1 MHRAPSSDEAAAREI
16 RFVDRLPERAEDAA
30 LIDLDAEARPDARG
44 NLLDLAPIYREHE
57 DAWKREFV
65 SWLGAQNV
73 TNAGVAWWA
82 HTASAKNFLSS
93 PFGNAVFATLA
104 VIEVLRISRAR
115 RFCVAGATA
124 GQVAAISAWL
134 RSSGGSWAIH
144 DQRGRPPPSWILLRF
159 LYQFGRVLRSF
170 VLRRPR
176 KRPTEPGRVLLFT
189 YVDQAF
195 QDGRDA
201 FFGELAARLR
211 PRLDK
216 APLHVAFIHSPYLE
230 TLPKLE
236 QTQRFEYWPVFGE
249 LGITDLLWAL
259 GRSIGAR
266 AKASMW
272 PRPAPLEGVDLTAL
286 REEALRWDLAKGGYF
301 YNLLVYRAAVRMTRR
316 LKPNRIIYPF
326 ENKSL
331 EKLLLLGSRAADAS
345 VPIIGYQ
352 HTSIT
357 PRHTTLLF
365 AEWEAAATPL
375 PERVITAGGVT
386 RRYLE
391 EHGRY
396 PPGLLVEGGA
406 LRQRWRDPLPRAD
419 AQGRPLRV
427 LLALSSS
434 RRELREAVAF
444 MRGAIEA
451 GAPIELGIRPHPE
464 FPLWALPENLAQW
477 AAANAR
483 DLAGTPLHDNLAW
496 CDVTVYVSSTVALEA
511 LMLGRPVV
519 NLRLSDPIDPDPL
532 VGSPPFRFH
541 ASSSAALVASFRAV
555 AELPDAEYRRQR
567 DEAIGYVKTYLA
579 PFLDQHVDLF
589 LR

>member
-1 MHRAPSSDEAAAREI
+1 MHRAPRSDKAAAREI
-16 RFVDRLPERAEDAA
+16 RFVDRLPERTEDAA
-30 LIDLDAEARPDARG
+30 LIDLDAEARPDAHG
-44 NLLDLAPIYREHE
+44 NLLDLAPIYRAHE
-57 DAWKREFV
+57 DAWKRAFV

-73 TNAGVAWWA
+73 MNASVAWWA

-93 PFGNAVFATLA
+93 QFGNAVFATLA
-104 VIEVLRISRAR
+104 VIEVLRTSRAR

-134 RSSGGSWAIH
+134 RSSGEHWAIH
-144 DQRGRPPPSWILLRF
+144 DQGRGPARYRIPLRF
-159 LYQFGRVLRSF
+159 LYQSGRVLRAF

-176 KRPTEPGRVLLFT
+176 RRPTDLERVLLFT
-189 YVDQAF
+189 YVDQGF

-201 FFGELAARLR
+201 FFGSLAERLR

-216 APLHVAFIHSPYLE
+216 APLHVAFIHSPYME

-236 QTQRFEYWPVFGE
+236 RAQRFEYWPLFGE
-249 LGITDLLWAL
+249 LRVTDLLWAL
-259 GRSIGAR
+259 ARSLGAQ
-266 AKASMW
+266 AKASRW

-286 REEALRWDLAKGGYF
+286 RDEALRWDLANGGYF
-301 YNLLVYRAAVRMTRR
+301 YNLLVYRAAFRMTRR
-316 LKPNRIIYPF
+316 LKPSRIIYPF

-331 EKLLLLGSRAADAS
+331 EKLLLLGSRAADPS

-365 AEWEAAATPL
+365 AEGEAGATPL
-375 PERVITAGGVT
+375 PDRVITAGALT

-396 PPGLLVEGGA
+396 PPGMLVEGGA
-406 LRQRWRDPLPRAD
+406 LRQTWRDPLPRPD
-419 AQGRPLRV
+419 ARGRPLRV

-434 RRELREAVAF
+434 RRELREAVALLKE
-444 MRGAIEA
+444 AIDA
-451 GAPIELGIRPHPE
+451 GARIELGIRPHPE
-464 FPLWALPENLAQW
+464 FPLRTLPDDLAQW
-477 AAANAR
+477 TAANAR
-483 DLAGTPLHDNLAW
+483 DLVGTPLYDNLAW

-532 VGSPPFRFH
+532 VGSPPFRFR
-541 ASSSAALVASFRAV
+541 ASSSAALVASFGAV
-555 AELPDAEYRRQR
+555 AELPNEEYRHQR

-579 PFLDQHVDLF
+579 PFSDQHVDLF